1 MASARLYSTICFDGP
16 AESRNASALKLDVR
30 IPIRRR
36 YPLAMK
42 HVCTTTQAL
51 AVQQRRHHYE
61 REPNQ
66 TGGGALRPSKVL
78 LMLNLEGDEQISRRN
93 HDACDRVEGPTLADR
108 LATPIL
114 NLHRRRQDCDRN
126 LSLQVFRSA
135 GTSPITVAPWCFLLH
150 SAESLHELK
159 SRSIVPPTRGS
170 MRELGGFNLRRR
182 SASAQQRASC
192 PSARTDLPSGLR

>member
-1 MASARLYSTICFDGP
+1 MCVSPYGDDT
-16 AESRNASALKLDVR
+16 
-30 IPIRRR
+30 
-36 YPLAMK
+36 PLAMK

-135 GTSPITVAPWCFLLH
+135 GTSPITVAAL
-150 SAESLHELK
+150 
-159 SRSIVPPTRGS
+159 VDGTRGS
-170 MRELGGFNLRRR
+170 
-182 SASAQQRASC
+182 SAQEIILVPLADSWPITRCRVRSIPRMC
-192 PSARTDLPSGLR
+192 RPDP